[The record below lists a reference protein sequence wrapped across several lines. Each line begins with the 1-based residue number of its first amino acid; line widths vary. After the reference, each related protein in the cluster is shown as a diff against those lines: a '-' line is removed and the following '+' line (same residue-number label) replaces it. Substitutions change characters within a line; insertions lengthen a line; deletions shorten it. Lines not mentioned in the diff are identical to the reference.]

1 LLRSI
6 TQIRI
11 LLFVVSAL
19 VCLPSIAVAQRKQPP
34 TGQSIISGRVIFS
47 DTGRP
52 VRRATVKLFT
62 NLNLPQVRTTPANQR
77 GEFRFTEVAAGSYF
91 VMAESPAIVSPQSLF
106 GITEFGINS
115 FNAEADQTSVTVDG
129 KNTTRCEVRV
139 VRAGTIKGT
148 ITFVDKEPVVNARVT
163 LFRRQGSGVT
173 PLVIM
178 RTIRTNDRGMYR
190 IDGIPE
196 GEYVVGVSLGNSSG
210 ERIDPILQK
219 AGLPNAYYPGV
230 TSLAEAKPIQV
241 QSGAETTGISFTV
254 ADDNLRR
261 ISGVLKWKQSGEM
274 VRGVVSIRRKNDPRS
289 DISLS
294 SLFRTSNSEDADLD
308 ALKRRDMMLILTTL
322 PPVADVEEGV
332 WQFED
337 LAPGTY
343 IVTGYASLPQKRASG
358 KGEGGA
364 DPDSRPDGTWLSD
377 RWVNQHVEITLEDQD
392 KDGVTIELTEGGRI
406 LGTVSVVDGSTPP
419 RIPISADYEHKAE
432 FLMSLPLFNK
442 PDGTFLLEGVSAGEV
457 WLDAEFFG
465 REDLYLKSITLGG
478 QDLMR
483 EPLRMNEGGEI
494 ADVRIT
500 LGKGVAT
507 LNGRVQLKEDASPA
521 ASAGV
526 LVVKAD
532 PKLWHLRSS
541 RSFVNT
547 DALGAFKLTCA
558 PGEYLVFTW
567 PAGGQPPGS
576 VGELIRT
583 QASTARTVSLQS
595 KEEKRIELTVSAPR
609 K

>member
-1 LLRSI
+1 MLHSI
-6 TQIRI
+6 TQTRV
-11 LLFVVSAL
+11 LLFVVAAL
-19 VCLPSIAVAQRKQPP
+19 VCLPSIAAAQRKQPP
-34 TGQSIISGRVIFS
+34 TGQSIISGRVIFA

-52 VRRATVKLFT
+52 LRRATVKLFT
-62 NLNLPQVRTTPANQR
+62 NLNLPAVRTTPANQR

-91 VMAESPAIVSPQSLF
+91 VMAESTLIVSPQSTF
-106 GITEFGINS
+106 AITEFGINS
-115 FNAEADQTSVTVDG
+115 YNAEADQTRVTVDG

-148 ITFVDKEPVVNARVT
+148 ITYVDKEPVVNARIR
-163 LFRRQGSGVT
+163 LFRRHGGGVT
-173 PLVIM
+173 PLVIT
-178 RTIRTNDRGMYR
+178 RIIKTNDRGMYR
-190 IDGIPE
+190 IDGIPD
-196 GEYVVGVSLGNSSG
+196 GDYVVGVSVGNSSG
-210 ERIDPILQK
+210 EKVDPILQK

-230 TSLAEAKPIQV
+230 TSLAEAKPIAI
-241 QSGAETTGISFTV
+241 QSGTEATGISFTV

-261 ISGVLKWKQSGEM
+261 ISGVLKWKQSGDM
-274 VRGVVSIRRKNDPRS
+274 VHGVVSIRRKNDPRS
-289 DISLS
+289 DLSLT
-294 SLFRTSNSEDADLD
+294 SLFRAIPPDDADLD
-308 ALKRRDMMLILTTL
+308 ALKRRDMALMLLTL
-322 PPVADVEEGV
+322 PPLADVEEGE
-332 WQFED
+332 WQFKD
-337 LAPGTY
+337 LTPGTY
-343 IVTGYASLPQKRASG
+343 IVTGYASLPKNRTSG
-358 KGEGGA
+358 KG
-364 DPDSRPDGTWLSD
+364 DDSDSPPDGTWLAD

-392 KDGVTIELTEGGRI
+392 KDGIAIELTEGGRI
-406 LGTVSVVDGSTPP
+406 LGSVSVVDGSPPP
-419 RIPISADYEHKAE
+419 RIPISVDYEHKAD

-442 PDGTFLLEGVSAGEV
+442 PDGTFLLEGVSAGDV

-465 REDLYLKSITLGG
+465 REDLYLKSITHGG

-500 LGKGVAT
+500 VGKGVAT
-507 LNGRVQLKEDASPA
+507 LNGRVQLKEDGSPA
-521 ASAGV
+521 AGAGV

-541 RSFVNT
+541 RLFVNT

-558 PGEYLVFTW
+558 PGDYLVFAW
-567 PAGGQPPGS
+567 PGGGQPPES
-576 VGELIRT
+576 VGELIRA